1 MSLRVSILAAMKTKF
16 FRVLLPLVALSITLY
31 ALWKED
37 CFYRDIQ
44 CFPIPLTVP
53 SSYVTVP
60 CINHFPYPAI
70 LLNDAVNLPAVEA
83 FWFCFPQWRW
93 GPIVLLSVRS
103 FVLLS
108 FVAVWWWILG
118 LELDFHLLRR
128 ANKVVALHYLWLGLG
143 TAFQALVFCLV
154 LYGAVTH
161 GRLDDQLRTLAFLC
175 WFQVLALIFL
185 RSPHV
190 RNERQLQQDG
200 KSA

>member
-1 MSLRVSILAAMKTKF
+1 MKTKF
-16 FRVLLPLVALSITLY
+16 LRVLLPLVALSITLY
-31 ALWKED
+31 ALWRED
-37 CFYRDIQ
+37 RFYRDLQ

-60 CINHFPYPAI
+60 CINHFPYPVL
-70 LLNDAVNLPAVEA
+70 LLNDAVNLPPVEA

-93 GPIVLLSVRS
+93 RPIVLLSVRS

-108 FVAVWWWILG
+108 VVAVWWWILG

-128 ANKVVALHYLWLGLG
+128 AANKVVALHYLWLGLG
-143 TAFQALVFCLV
+143 TAFQALVSYLV
-154 LYGAVTH
+154 LYGAVTL

-175 WFQVLALIFL
+175 WFQVLAFIFL
-185 RSPHV
+185 RSTRM
-190 RNERQLQQDG
+190 RNKWQRQQDG